1 MFELILFAA
10 IIIAICVVFLCINIV
25 LKEKGEFPKSH
36 VSSSKA
42 MRDRGIGCA
51 QSQDRM
57 ARMENPHAIKETER
71 TEEKTKD

>member
-1 MFELILFAA
+1 MFELILFTA
-10 IIIAICVVFLCINIV
+10 IIVAICVVFLCINIV
-25 LKEKGEFPKSH
+25 LKEKGEFPKSL

-57 ARMENPHAIKETER
+57 ARMENPHAIKETE
-71 TEEKTKD
+71 EKTKE

>member
-25 LKEKGEFPKSH
+25 FKEKGQFPKSH
-36 VSSSKA
+36 VSSNKA
-42 MRDRGIGCA
+42 MRDRGINCA

-57 ARMENPHAIKETER
+57 ARLENPHAIKETEK
-71 TEEKTKD
+71 ETKD

>member
-1 MFELILFAA
+1 MFELILFTA
-10 IIIAICVVFLCINIV
+10 IILAICVVFFCINIV
-25 LKEKGEFPKSH
+25 LKEKGKFPNSH

-57 ARMENPHAIKETER
+57 ARMENPHAIKETE
-71 TEEKTKD
+71 EKTKD